1 MCVWLVIM
9 NVRSQ
14 CLLYVSYGI
23 VPYICTLSLSVCL
36 ASFPALPVQMSIGA
50 LNVPDE
56 LSRVK
61 GVFYIRFSLLEAIC
75 ELFYCVS
82 GLGIL
87 ILADSIDE
95 AICPSTKSATIKSC
109 WLFKC
114 RNLHILRDNYE
125 IMQRDCSK
133 KKRSA
138 GKCMPSTFG

>member
-1 MCVWLVIM
+1 MYRMVSCRIYAHY
-9 NVRSQ
+9 R
-14 CLLYVSYGI
+14 CLFVSR
-23 VPYICTLSLSVCL
+23 PSLPCL
-36 ASFPALPVQMSIGA
+36 FKCPSGA
-50 LNVPDE
+50 LNVRDE

-133 KKRSA
+133 KKKSA
-138 GKCMPSTFG
+138 WKCMPSTFG